1 MGVIDRGSRLCYM
14 LVIILLICPSY
25 VPFVSAS
32 SDGISIDASTIS
44 LTDFDKIEQSIYQLE
59 FDIEIIGTPSG
70 TTSFVNISF
79 VMETISG
86 VVISNTIENYSLSA
100 SESIQVS
107 HNFTEIPYGY
117 VVISVSMTG
126 DVASSSPTHVSSFQR
141 TLQRLNPL
149 DISVGQSDSIIIEGI
164 DSIGQN
170 TGNLSVNDGDYIQLQ
185 IPVINDGD
193 FDWSGFVTVNVSDSS
208 GFENT
213 TSQLFSVNAMQ
224 TSIYLFN
231 SSIMMNEGQLS
242 IHIWLNNSGDGDT
255 SDESV
260 NFISSINP
268 PPLPIISLLLEEV
281 TTEIIAGET
290 MTWNLKV
297 SNSGEVGF
305 DGNISCEFDQFL
317 ILNDSL
323 ILESNSEVNISVST
337 SARPGLLSCE
347 VSNDRISQNSQFETN
362 LSLLVESAEFETAG
376 GSIPAKLMGPWHEG
390 DDVRLSILVRNH
402 GSKSGNVKIV
412 CEVAGITYAG
422 DSIQLGV
429 DEAGE
434 IYVDVP
440 MMESGLQMLNWSL
453 QSTDGSI
460 DSGLFGVLNISVA
473 ERQTV
478 EISIS
483 RVSWD
488 EQNGLSYDWGV
499 NLSEGVQRD
508 VRVRLGYID
517 SLQESYLLDTVM
529 SLSPGLTE
537 GTIDLGF
544 IDADKVIVRANEDN
558 WVAGFGFTSLSVNTP
573 QERAIYSISF
583 DPQTTPNRPVAG
595 ESANVKINLEN
606 SGMISGAQGNL
617 ILMTSSGVLIGER
630 TVEPLDSQTTKTEQF
645 NLQDWPTGD
654 EVSLVVTWE
663 VSRQVLTADE
673 IFISSATQTEEESSE
688 VTDFIPGILGGI
700 ALAAAVILVVR
711 IINSRQD
718 QGSKPEKKKTKPS
731 DETKP
736 ALSDVKIQ
744 IGCPECSRQL
754 RVPANY
760 SGSVRCPDCNHNFD
774 VEEEQEEVEEEQ
786 EEFENETVE
795 NIVEDQVEQEQEQEQ
810 EMNDGKT
817 EVACPECSQTLRIPS
832 SYSGSVRCPAC
843 KNIFR
848 T

>member
-1 MGVIDRGSRLCYM
+1 M
-14 LVIILLICPSY
+14 
-25 VPFVSAS
+25 PFVSAS

-242 IHIWLNNSGDGDT
+242 IHVWLNNSGDGDA

-434 IYVDVP
+434 IYVDVA

-499 NLSEGVQRD
+499 NLSQGVQRD

-595 ESANVKINLEN
+595 ESVNVKINLEN

-718 QGSKPEKKKTKPS
+718 QGSKPEKKKTEPS
-731 DETKP
+731 DEPKP

>member
-1 MGVIDRGSRLCYM
+1 M
-14 LVIILLICPSY
+14 
-25 VPFVSAS
+25 PFVSAS

-70 TTSFVNISF
+70 TTSFANISF
-79 VMETISG
+79 DMETISG

-242 IHIWLNNSGDGDT
+242 IHVWLNNSGDGDA

-376 GSIPAKLMGPWHEG
+376 GSVPAKLMGPWHEG

-774 VEEEQEEVEEEQ
+774 VEEEQEEVEEEH

-795 NIVEDQVEQEQEQEQ
+795 NIVEDQVEQEQEQ

>member
-1 MGVIDRGSRLCYM
+1 M

-32 SDGISIDASTIS
+32 SDGISIDANTIS
-44 LTDFDKIEQSIYQLE
+44 LTDFDKIEQSNYQLE
-59 FDIEIIGTPSG
+59 FDIEIIGTPSEP
-70 TTSFVNISF
+70 TSFVNVSF

-86 VVISNTIENYSLSA
+86 VVISTTIQNYSLSA

-107 HNFTEIPYGY
+107 HNFSEIPFGY
-117 VVISVSMTG
+117 VVILVSMSG

-149 DISVGQSDSIIIEGI
+149 NISVGQSDSIIIEGI
-164 DSIGQN
+164 DSLGQN

-193 FDWSGFVTVNVSDSS
+193 FDWSGFVTVNLSDSS

-213 TSQLFSVNAMQ
+213 TSQLFSVDAMQ
-224 TSIYLFN
+224 TSIYFFN
-231 SSIMMNEGQLS
+231 STIMMNEGQIS

-255 SDESV
+255 SDESA

-281 TTEIIAGET
+281 TAEIIAGET
-290 MTWNLKV
+290 MTWNLRV

-317 ILNDSL
+317 IVNDSL
-323 ILESNSEVNISVST
+323 ILDSNSEVNISVST
-337 SARPGLLSCE
+337 SARPGQLSCE
-347 VSNDRISQNSQFETN
+347 VSNDRISHTSQSEAN
-362 LSLLVESAEFETAG
+362 LTLMVESAEFETAG
-376 GSIPAKLMGPWHEG
+376 GSVPAKLMGPWHEG

-434 IYVDVP
+434 IFVDVP
-440 MMESGLQMLNWSL
+440 MMDSGLQMLNWSL

-460 DSGLFGVLNISVA
+460 DPGLFGDLNISIA

-478 EISIS
+478 EISIP

-488 EQNGLSYDWGV
+488 EQNGLSFDWGV
-499 NLSEGVQRD
+499 NLSDGVQRD

-517 SLQESYLLDTVM
+517 SLQESYLLDTIM

-537 GTIDLGF
+537 GTLDLGF

-573 QERAIYSISF
+573 QERPIYSISF

-595 ESANVKINLEN
+595 ESASVKINLEN

-630 TVEPLDSQTTKTEQF
+630 VVEPLGSQTTKTEQF
-645 NLQDWPTGD
+645 NLQEWPTGE

-663 VSRQVLTADE
+663 VSRQVLTTDE
-673 IFISSATQTEEESSE
+673 IFISSVTQTEEESSE
-688 VTDFIPGILGGI
+688 VSDFIPGILGGI
-700 ALAAAVILVVR
+700 ALAAAVILVIR

-718 QGSKPEKKKTKPS
+718 QDSKTEKKKPKSSDKPKQ
-731 DETKP
+731 D
-736 ALSDVKIQ
+736 LS
-744 IGCPECSRQL
+744 
-754 RVPANY
+754 
-760 SGSVRCPDCNHNFD
+760 
-774 VEEEQEEVEEEQ
+774 
-786 EEFENETVE
+786 
-795 NIVEDQVEQEQEQEQ
+795 
-810 EMNDGKT
+810 
-817 EVACPECSQTLRIPS
+817 
-832 SYSGSVRCPAC
+832 
-843 KNIFR
+843 
-848 T
+848 

>member
-1 MGVIDRGSRLCYM
+1 M
-14 LVIILLICPSY
+14 
-25 VPFVSAS
+25 PFVSAS

-242 IHIWLNNSGDGDT
+242 IHIWLNNSGDGDA

-376 GSIPAKLMGPWHEG
+376 GSVPAKLMGPWHEG

-434 IYVDVP
+434 IYVDVA

-595 ESANVKINLEN
+595 ESVNVKINLEN

-731 DETKP
+731 DEPKP

>member
-1 MGVIDRGSRLCYM
+1 M
-14 LVIILLICPSY
+14 
-25 VPFVSAS
+25 PFVSAS

-242 IHIWLNNSGDGDT
+242 IHIWLNNSGDGDA

-595 ESANVKINLEN
+595 ESVNVKINLEN

-718 QGSKPEKKKTKPS
+718 QGSKPEKKKTEPS
-731 DETKP
+731 DEPKP

>member
-1 MGVIDRGSRLCYM
+1 M
-14 LVIILLICPSY
+14 
-25 VPFVSAS
+25 PFVSAS

-242 IHIWLNNSGDGDT
+242 IHVWLNNSGDGDA

-376 GSIPAKLMGPWHEG
+376 GSVPAKLMGPWHEG

>member
-1 MGVIDRGSRLCYM
+1 M
-14 LVIILLICPSY
+14 
-25 VPFVSAS
+25 PFVSAS

-242 IHIWLNNSGDGDT
+242 IHVWLNNSGDGDA

-718 QGSKPEKKKTKPS
+718 QGSKPEKKKTEPS
-731 DETKP
+731 DEPKP

>member
-1 MGVIDRGSRLCYM
+1 M

-242 IHIWLNNSGDGDT
+242 IHIWLNNSGDGDA

-718 QGSKPEKKKTKPS
+718 QGSKPEKKKTEPS

>member
-1 MGVIDRGSRLCYM
+1 M
-14 LVIILLICPSY
+14 
-25 VPFVSAS
+25 PFVSAS

-242 IHIWLNNSGDGDT
+242 IHVWLNNSGDGDA

-376 GSIPAKLMGPWHEG
+376 GSVPAKLMGPWHEG

-434 IYVDVP
+434 IYVDVA

-595 ESANVKINLEN
+595 ESVNVKINLEN

-673 IFISSATQTEEESSE
+673 IFISSATQTEEQSSE

-718 QGSKPEKKKTKPS
+718 QGSKPEKKKTEPS
-731 DETKP
+731 DEPKP

>member
-1 MGVIDRGSRLCYM
+1 M
-14 LVIILLICPSY
+14 
-25 VPFVSAS
+25 PFVSAS

-242 IHIWLNNSGDGDT
+242 IHIWLNNSGDGDA

-376 GSIPAKLMGPWHEG
+376 GSVPAKLMGPWHEG

-731 DETKP
+731 DEPKP

>member
-1 MGVIDRGSRLCYM
+1 M
-14 LVIILLICPSY
+14 
-25 VPFVSAS
+25 PFVSAS

-213 TSQLFSVNAMQ
+213 ISQLFSVNAMQ

-718 QGSKPEKKKTKPS
+718 QGSKPEKKKTEPL
-731 DETKP
+731 DEPKP

-795 NIVEDQVEQEQEQEQ
+795 NIVEDQVEQEQEQE
-810 EMNDGKT
+810 MNDGKT

>member
-1 MGVIDRGSRLCYM
+1 M

-32 SDGISIDASTIS
+32 SDGISIDNNTIS
-44 LTDFDKIEQSIYQLE
+44 LADFDKIEQSNYQLE
-59 FDIEIIGTPSG
+59 FDIHIIGTPSEP
-70 TTSFVNISF
+70 TSYVNISF
-79 VMETISG
+79 TMETISG
-86 VVISNTIENYSLSA
+86 VLMSSTIQNYSLSDG
-100 SESIQVS
+100 ESIQVS
-107 HNFTEIPYGY
+107 HNFSEIPFGY
-117 VVISVSMTG
+117 VVILVSLSG

-164 DSIGQN
+164 DSVGQN

-185 IPVINDGD
+185 VPVINDGD
-193 FDWSGFVTVNVSDSS
+193 FDWSGFITVNITDSS

-224 TSIYLFN
+224 TSIYFFN
-231 SSIMMNEGQLS
+231 STIVMNEGLLS
-242 IHIWLNNSGDGDT
+242 IHVWLNDSGDGDT
-255 SDESV
+255 SDESASY
-260 NFISSINP
+260 ISSINP

-281 TTEIIAGET
+281 TTEIIAGDA
-290 MTWNLKV
+290 MFWNLKV

-317 ILNDSL
+317 IVNDSL
-323 ILESNSEVNISVST
+323 ILNSDSEVNISVST
-337 SARPGLLSCE
+337 SARPGQLSCE
-347 VSNDRISQNSQFETN
+347 VFNDRISLSSQFEIN
-362 LSLLVESAEFETAG
+362 LSLMVESAEFETAG
-376 GSIPAKLMGPWHEG
+376 GSVPAKLMGPWHEG
-390 DDVRLSILVRNH
+390 DEVRLSILVRNH

-434 IYVDVP
+434 IFVDVP
-440 MMESGLQMLNWSL
+440 MMDSGLQMLNWSL

-460 DSGLFGVLNISVA
+460 DSGLFGDLNISVA

-488 EQNGLSYDWGV
+488 EQNGLSFDWGV
-499 NLSEGVQRD
+499 NLSDGVQRD

-517 SLQESYLLDTVM
+517 SLQESYLVDTVM
-529 SLSPGLTE
+529 SLSPGLTQ
-537 GTIDLGF
+537 GTLDLGF
-544 IDADKVIVRANEDN
+544 IDADKVIVRANENN

-583 DPQTTPNRPVAG
+583 DTQTTPNRPTAG
-595 ESANVKINLEN
+595 DSANVKINLEN
-606 SGMISGAQGNL
+606 SGMISGAQGTL
-617 ILMTSSGVLIGER
+617 ILTTSSGVLIGER
-630 TVEPLDSQTTKTEQF
+630 IIEPLGSQTTKIEQF
-645 NLQDWPTGD
+645 NLQEWPDGD
-654 EVSLVVTWE
+654 EVSLVATWE
-663 VSRQVLTADE
+663 VSRQVLKADE
-673 IFISSATQTEEESSE
+673 IFISSVTQTEEESSE

-718 QGSKPEKKKTKPS
+718 QDSKPEKKKPKS
-731 DETKP
+731 LDKSKAE
-736 ALSDVKIQ
+736 LSDVKIQ
-744 IGCPECSRQL
+744 IECPECSRQL

-760 SGSVRCPDCNHNFD
+760 TGSVRCPDCNHNFD
-774 VEEEQEEVEEEQ
+774 VEQEQEDIEEELEEFEVDAVEDTVEQQVEQEEEQ
-786 EEFENETVE
+786 E
-795 NIVEDQVEQEQEQEQ
+795 I
-810 EMNDGKT
+810 NDGKT

>member
-1 MGVIDRGSRLCYM
+1 M
-14 LVIILLICPSY
+14 
-25 VPFVSAS
+25 PFVSAS

-242 IHIWLNNSGDGDT
+242 IHVWLNNSGDGDA

-376 GSIPAKLMGPWHEG
+376 GSVPAKLMGPWHEG

-645 NLQDWPTGD
+645 NLLDWPTGD

-688 VTDFIPGILGGI
+688 VSDFIPGILGGI

-718 QGSKPEKKKTKPS
+718 QGSKPEKKKTEPS
-731 DETKP
+731 DEPKP

-774 VEEEQEEVEEEQ
+774 VEEEQEEVEDEQ

>member
-32 SDGISIDASTIS
+32 SDGISIDTSTIS
-44 LTDFDKIEQSIYQLE
+44 LADFDKIEQSNYQLE
-59 FDIEIIGTPSG
+59 FDIHIIGTPSEP
-70 TTSFVNISF
+70 TSYVNISF
-79 VMETISG
+79 TMETISG
-86 VVISNTIENYSLSA
+86 VLMSSTIQNYSLSDG
-100 SESIQVS
+100 ESIQVS
-107 HNFTEIPYGY
+107 HNFSEIPFGY
-117 VVISVSMTG
+117 VVILVSLSG

-164 DSIGQN
+164 DSVGQN

-185 IPVINDGD
+185 VPVMNDGD
-193 FDWSGFVTVNVSDSS
+193 FDWSGFITVNITDSS

-224 TSIYLFN
+224 TSIYFFN
-231 SSIMMNEGQLS
+231 STIVMNEGLLS
-242 IHIWLNNSGDGDT
+242 IHVWLNDSGDGDT
-255 SDESV
+255 SDESASY
-260 NFISSINP
+260 ISSINP

-281 TTEIIAGET
+281 TTEIIAGDA
-290 MTWNLKV
+290 MFWNLKV

-317 ILNDSL
+317 IVNDSL
-323 ILESNSEVNISVST
+323 ILNSDSEVNISVST
-337 SARPGLLSCE
+337 SARPGQLSCE
-347 VSNDRISQNSQFETN
+347 VFNDRISLSSQFEIN
-362 LSLLVESAEFETAG
+362 LSLMVESAEFETAG
-376 GSIPAKLMGPWHEG
+376 GSVPAKLMGPWHEG
-390 DDVRLSILVRNH
+390 DEVRLSILVRNH

-434 IYVDVP
+434 IFVDVP
-440 MMESGLQMLNWSL
+440 MMDSGLQMLNWSL

-460 DSGLFGVLNISVA
+460 DSGLFGDLNISVA

-488 EQNGLSYDWGV
+488 EQNGLSFDWGV
-499 NLSEGVQRD
+499 NLSDGVQRD

-517 SLQESYLLDTVM
+517 SLQESYLVDTVM
-529 SLSPGLTE
+529 SLSPGLTQ
-537 GTIDLGF
+537 GTLDLGF
-544 IDADKVIVRANEDN
+544 IDADKVIVRANENN

-583 DPQTTPNRPVAG
+583 DTQTTPNRPTAG
-595 ESANVKINLEN
+595 DSANVKINLEN
-606 SGMISGAQGNL
+606 SGMISGAQGTL
-617 ILMTSSGVLIGER
+617 ILTTSSGVLIGER
-630 TVEPLDSQTTKTEQF
+630 IIEPLGSQTTKIEQF
-645 NLQDWPTGD
+645 NLQEWPDGD
-654 EVSLVVTWE
+654 EVSLVATWE
-663 VSRQVLTADE
+663 VSRQVLKADE
-673 IFISSATQTEEESSE
+673 IFISSVTQTEEESSE

-718 QGSKPEKKKTKPS
+718 QDSKPEKKKPKS
-731 DETKP
+731 LDKSKAE
-736 ALSDVKIQ
+736 LSDVKIQ
-744 IGCPECSRQL
+744 IECPECSRQL

-760 SGSVRCPDCNHNFD
+760 TGSVRCPDCNHNFD
-774 VEEEQEEVEEEQ
+774 VEQEQEDIEEELEEFEVDAVEDTVEQQVEQEEEQ
-786 EEFENETVE
+786 E
-795 NIVEDQVEQEQEQEQ
+795 I
-810 EMNDGKT
+810 NDGKT

>member
-1 MGVIDRGSRLCYM
+1 M
-14 LVIILLICPSY
+14 
-25 VPFVSAS
+25 PFVSAS

-242 IHIWLNNSGDGDT
+242 IHIWLNNSGDGDA

-376 GSIPAKLMGPWHEG
+376 GSVPAKLMGPWHEG

-434 IYVDVP
+434 IYVDVA

-718 QGSKPEKKKTKPS
+718 QGSKPEKKKTEPS
-731 DETKP
+731 DEPKP

>member
-1 MGVIDRGSRLCYM
+1 M
-14 LVIILLICPSY
+14 
-25 VPFVSAS
+25 PFVSAS

-242 IHIWLNNSGDGDT
+242 IHIWLNNSGDGDA

>member
-1 MGVIDRGSRLCYM
+1 M
-14 LVIILLICPSY
+14 
-25 VPFVSAS
+25 PFVSAS

-242 IHIWLNNSGDGDT
+242 IHVWLNNSGDGDA

-376 GSIPAKLMGPWHEG
+376 GSVPAKLMGPWHEG

-774 VEEEQEEVEEEQ
+774 VEEEQEEVEEEH

-795 NIVEDQVEQEQEQEQ
+795 NIVEDQVEQEQEQ

>member
-1 MGVIDRGSRLCYM
+1 M
-14 LVIILLICPSY
+14 
-25 VPFVSAS
+25 PFVSAS

-242 IHIWLNNSGDGDT
+242 IHIWLNNSGDGDA

-434 IYVDVP
+434 IYVDVA

-595 ESANVKINLEN
+595 ESVNVKINLEN

-718 QGSKPEKKKTKPS
+718 QGSKPEKKKTEPS
-731 DETKP
+731 DEPKP

>member
-1 MGVIDRGSRLCYM
+1 M
-14 LVIILLICPSY
+14 
-25 VPFVSAS
+25 PFVSAS

-213 TSQLFSVNAMQ
+213 TSQLFSVNAML

-242 IHIWLNNSGDGDT
+242 IQIWLNNSGDGDA

-595 ESANVKINLEN
+595 ESVNVKINLEN

-673 IFISSATQTEEESSE
+673 IFISSATQTEEQSSE

-718 QGSKPEKKKTKPS
+718 QGSKPEKKKTEPS
-731 DETKP
+731 DEPKP

>member
-1 MGVIDRGSRLCYM
+1 M
-14 LVIILLICPSY
+14 
-25 VPFVSAS
+25 PFVSAS

-44 LTDFDKIEQSIYQLE
+44 LTDLDKIEQSNYQLE
-59 FDIEIIGTPSG
+59 FDIEIIGTPSEP
-70 TTSFVNISF
+70 TSFVNVSF
-79 VMETISG
+79 AMETISG
-86 VVISNTIENYSLSA
+86 VVISTTIQNYSLIA

-107 HNFTEIPYGY
+107 HNFSDIPYGY
-117 VVISVSMTG
+117 VVILVSMSG
-126 DVASSSPTHVSSFQR
+126 DIASSSPTHVSSFQR

-149 DISVGQSDSIIIEGI
+149 NISVGQSDSIIIEGI
-164 DSIGQN
+164 DSLGQN

-193 FDWSGFVTVNVSDSS
+193 FDWSGFVTVNLSDSS

-213 TSQLFSVNAMQ
+213 TSQLFSVDAMQ
-224 TSIYLFN
+224 TSIYFFN
-231 SSIMMNEGQLS
+231 STIMMNEGQIS
-242 IHIWLNNSGDGDT
+242 IHVWLNNSGDGDT
-255 SDESV
+255 SDESA
-260 NFISSINP
+260 NFSSSINP

-290 MTWNLKV
+290 MTWNLRV
-297 SNSGEVGF
+297 SNSGEVRF

-317 ILNDSL
+317 IVNDSL
-323 ILESNSEVNISVST
+323 ILDSNSEVNISVST
-337 SARPGLLSCE
+337 SARPGQLSCE
-347 VSNDRISQNSQFETN
+347 VSNDRISHTSQSEAN
-362 LSLLVESAEFETAG
+362 LTLMVESAEFETAG
-376 GSIPAKLMGPWHEG
+376 GSVPAKLMGPWHEG

-434 IYVDVP
+434 IFVDVP
-440 MMESGLQMLNWSL
+440 MMDSGLQMLNWSL

-460 DSGLFGVLNISVA
+460 DSGLFGDLNISVA

-478 EISIS
+478 EISIP

-488 EQNGLSYDWGV
+488 EQNGLSFDWGV
-499 NLSEGVQRD
+499 NLSDGVQRD

-517 SLQESYLLDTVM
+517 SLQESYLLDTIM

-537 GTIDLGF
+537 GTLDLGF
-544 IDADKVIVRANEDN
+544 IDADKVIVRANEEN
-558 WVAGFGFTSLSVNTP
+558 WVAGFGFTSLSIDTP
-573 QERAIYSISF
+573 QERPIYSISF

-595 ESANVKINLEN
+595 ESASVKINLEN
-606 SGMISGAQGNL
+606 SGMISGAEGNL
-617 ILMTSSGVLIGER
+617 ILMTSSGILIGER
-630 TVEPLDSQTTKTEQF
+630 VVEPLDSQTTKTEQF
-645 NLQDWPTGD
+645 NLQEWPTGE

-673 IFISSATQTEEESSE
+673 IFISSVTQTEEESSE

-700 ALAAAVILVVR
+700 ALAAAVILVIR

-718 QGSKPEKKKTKPS
+718 QDSKPEKKKPKSSDKP
-731 DETKP
+731 KP
-736 ALSDVKIQ
+736 ELSDVKIQ

-754 RVPANY
+754 RIPSNY

-774 VEEEQEEVEEEQ
+774 VEDEQEEVEEEQ
-786 EEFENETVE
+786 EEFEDEASE
-795 NIVEDQVEQEQEQEQ
+795 NIVEEQADQEQEQEI
-810 EMNDGKT
+810 NDGKT

>member
-1 MGVIDRGSRLCYM
+1 M
-14 LVIILLICPSY
+14 
-25 VPFVSAS
+25 PFVSAS

-242 IHIWLNNSGDGDT
+242 IHVWLNNSGDGDA

-376 GSIPAKLMGPWHEG
+376 GSVPAKLMGPWHEG

-688 VTDFIPGILGGI
+688 VSDFIPGILGGI

-718 QGSKPEKKKTKPS
+718 QGSKPEKKKTEPS
-731 DETKP
+731 DEPKP

-795 NIVEDQVEQEQEQEQ
+795 NIVEDQVEQEQE
-810 EMNDGKT
+810 MNDGKT

>member
-1 MGVIDRGSRLCYM
+1 M
-14 LVIILLICPSY
+14 
-25 VPFVSAS
+25 PFVSAS

-242 IHIWLNNSGDGDT
+242 IHIWLNNSGDGDA

-718 QGSKPEKKKTKPS
+718 QGSKPEKKKTEPS
-731 DETKP
+731 DEPKP

>member
-1 MGVIDRGSRLCYM
+1 M
-14 LVIILLICPSY
+14 
-25 VPFVSAS
+25 PFVSAS

-242 IHIWLNNSGDGDT
+242 IHVWLNNSGDGDA

-376 GSIPAKLMGPWHEG
+376 GSVPAKLMGPWHEG

-688 VTDFIPGILGGI
+688 VSDFIPGILGGI

-718 QGSKPEKKKTKPS
+718 QGSKPEKKKTEPS
-731 DETKP
+731 DEPKP

>member
-1 MGVIDRGSRLCYM
+1 M
-14 LVIILLICPSY
+14 
-25 VPFVSAS
+25 PFVSAS

-242 IHIWLNNSGDGDT
+242 IHIWLNNSGDGDA

-376 GSIPAKLMGPWHEG
+376 GSVPAKLMGPWHEG

-718 QGSKPEKKKTKPS
+718 QGSKPEKKKTEPS
-731 DETKP
+731 DEPKP

>member
-1 MGVIDRGSRLCYM
+1 M
-14 LVIILLICPSY
+14 
-25 VPFVSAS
+25 PFVSAS

-70 TTSFVNISF
+70 TTSFANISF
-79 VMETISG
+79 DMETISG

-242 IHIWLNNSGDGDT
+242 IHVWLNNSGDGDA

-376 GSIPAKLMGPWHEG
+376 GSVPAKLMGPWHEG

-654 EVSLVVTWE
+654 EISLVVTWE

-731 DETKP
+731 DESKP

-795 NIVEDQVEQEQEQEQ
+795 NIVEDQVEQEQEQE
-810 EMNDGKT
+810 MNDGKT

>member
-1 MGVIDRGSRLCYM
+1 M
-14 LVIILLICPSY
+14 
-25 VPFVSAS
+25 PFVSAS

-242 IHIWLNNSGDGDT
+242 IHIWLNNSGDGDA

-323 ILESNSEVNISVST
+323 ILESNSEVNIPVST

-774 VEEEQEEVEEEQ
+774 VEEEQEEVEEEH

>member
-1 MGVIDRGSRLCYM
+1 M
-14 LVIILLICPSY
+14 
-25 VPFVSAS
+25 PFVSAS

-242 IHIWLNNSGDGDT
+242 IHVWLNNSGDGDA

-673 IFISSATQTEEESSE
+673 IFISSATQTEEQSSE

>member
-1 MGVIDRGSRLCYM
+1 M
-14 LVIILLICPSY
+14 
-25 VPFVSAS
+25 PFVSAS

-595 ESANVKINLEN
+595 ESVNVKINLEN

>member
-1 MGVIDRGSRLCYM
+1 M
-14 LVIILLICPSY
+14 
-25 VPFVSAS
+25 
-32 SDGISIDASTIS
+32 
-44 LTDFDKIEQSIYQLE
+44 
-59 FDIEIIGTPSG
+59 
-70 TTSFVNISF
+70 
-79 VMETISG
+79 
-86 VVISNTIENYSLSA
+86 
-100 SESIQVS
+100 
-107 HNFTEIPYGY
+107 
-117 VVISVSMTG
+117 
-126 DVASSSPTHVSSFQR
+126 
-141 TLQRLNPL
+141 
-149 DISVGQSDSIIIEGI
+149 
-164 DSIGQN
+164 
-170 TGNLSVNDGDYIQLQ
+170 
-185 IPVINDGD
+185 
-193 FDWSGFVTVNVSDSS
+193 
-208 GFENT
+208 
-213 TSQLFSVNAMQ
+213 
-224 TSIYLFN
+224 
-231 SSIMMNEGQLS
+231 
-242 IHIWLNNSGDGDT
+242 
-255 SDESV
+255 
-260 NFISSINP
+260 SSINP

-281 TTEIIAGET
+281 TTEIIAGDA
-290 MTWNLKV
+290 MFWNLKV

-323 ILESNSEVNISVST
+323 ILDSNSELNISVST
-337 SARPGLLSCE
+337 SARPGQLSCE
-347 VSNDRISQNSQFETN
+347 VSNDRISLSSQFETN
-362 LSLLVESAEFETAG
+362 LTLMVESAEFETAG
-376 GSIPAKLMGPWHEG
+376 GSVPAKLMGPWHEG
-390 DDVRLSILVRNH
+390 DEVRLSILVRNH
-402 GSKSGNVKIV
+402 GSKSGNVKII

-434 IYVDVP
+434 IFVDVP
-440 MMESGLQMLNWSL
+440 MMDGGLQMLNWSL

-460 DSGLFGVLNISVA
+460 DSGLFGDLNISVA

-488 EQNGLSYDWGV
+488 ELSGLSFDWGV
-499 NLSEGVQRD
+499 NLSDGVQRD

-517 SLQESYLLDTVM
+517 SLQESFLVDTVM
-529 SLSPGLTE
+529 SLSPGLTQ
-537 GTIDLGF
+537 GTLDLGF

-583 DPQTTPNRPVAG
+583 DTQTTPNRPIAG

-617 ILMTSSGVLIGER
+617 ILTTSSGVLIGER
-630 TVEPLDSQTTKTEQF
+630 IVEPLGSQTTKIEQF
-645 NLQDWPTGD
+645 NLQEWPDGD
-654 EVSLVVTWE
+654 EVSLVATWE
-663 VSRQVLTADE
+663 VSRQVLKADE
-673 IFISSATQTEEESSE
+673 IFISSVTQTEEESSE

-718 QGSKPEKKKTKPS
+718 QDSKPGKKPKPSDKSKPE
-731 DETKP
+731 
-736 ALSDVKIQ
+736 LSDVKIQ

-760 SGSVRCPDCNHNFD
+760 TGSVRCPDCNHNFD
-774 VEEEQEEVEEEQ
+774 VEQEQDDIEEELEEFEDDAEEDTVEQQVEQEEEQ
-786 EEFENETVE
+786 E
-795 NIVEDQVEQEQEQEQ
+795 I
-810 EMNDGKT
+810 NDGKT

>member
-1 MGVIDRGSRLCYM
+1 M
-14 LVIILLICPSY
+14 
-25 VPFVSAS
+25 PFVSAS

-242 IHIWLNNSGDGDT
+242 IQIWLNNSGDGDA

-673 IFISSATQTEEESSE
+673 IFISSATQTEEQSSE

-718 QGSKPEKKKTKPS
+718 QGSKPEKKKTEPS
-731 DETKP
+731 DEPKP

>member
-1 MGVIDRGSRLCYM
+1 M
-14 LVIILLICPSY
+14 
-25 VPFVSAS
+25 PFVSAS

-70 TTSFVNISF
+70 TTSFANISF
-79 VMETISG
+79 DMETISG

-242 IHIWLNNSGDGDT
+242 IHVWLNNSGDGDA

-376 GSIPAKLMGPWHEG
+376 GSVPAKLMGPWHEG

-688 VTDFIPGILGGI
+688 VSDFIPGILGGI

-718 QGSKPEKKKTKPS
+718 QGSKPEKKKTEPS
-731 DETKP
+731 DEPKP

>member
-1 MGVIDRGSRLCYM
+1 
-14 LVIILLICPSY
+14 

-44 LTDFDKIEQSIYQLE
+44 LTDLDKIEQSNYQLE
-59 FDIEIIGTPSG
+59 FDIEIIGTPSEP
-70 TTSFVNISF
+70 TSFVNVSF
-79 VMETISG
+79 AMETISG
-86 VVISNTIENYSLSA
+86 VVISTTIQNYSLIA

-107 HNFTEIPYGY
+107 HNFSDIPYGY
-117 VVISVSMTG
+117 VVILVSMSG
-126 DVASSSPTHVSSFQR
+126 DIASSSPTHVSSFQR

-149 DISVGQSDSIIIEGI
+149 NISVGQSDSIIIEGI
-164 DSIGQN
+164 DSLGQN

-193 FDWSGFVTVNVSDSS
+193 FDWSGFVTVNLSDSS

-213 TSQLFSVNAMQ
+213 TSQLFSVDAMQ
-224 TSIYLFN
+224 TSIYFFN
-231 SSIMMNEGQLS
+231 STIMMNEGQIS
-242 IHIWLNNSGDGDT
+242 IHVWLNNSGDGDT
-255 SDESV
+255 SDESA
-260 NFISSINP
+260 NFSSSINP

-290 MTWNLKV
+290 MTWNLRV
-297 SNSGEVGF
+297 SNSGEVRF

-317 ILNDSL
+317 IVNDSL
-323 ILESNSEVNISVST
+323 ILDSNSEVNISVST
-337 SARPGLLSCE
+337 SARPGQLSCE
-347 VSNDRISQNSQFETN
+347 VSNDRISHTSQSEAN
-362 LSLLVESAEFETAG
+362 LTLMVESAEFETAG
-376 GSIPAKLMGPWHEG
+376 GSVPAKLMGPWHEG

-434 IYVDVP
+434 IFVDVP
-440 MMESGLQMLNWSL
+440 MMDSGLQMLNWSL

-460 DSGLFGVLNISVA
+460 DSGLFGDLNISVA

-478 EISIS
+478 EISIP

-488 EQNGLSYDWGV
+488 EQNGLSFDWGV
-499 NLSEGVQRD
+499 NLSDGVQRD

-517 SLQESYLLDTVM
+517 SLQESYLLDTIM

-537 GTIDLGF
+537 GTLDLGF
-544 IDADKVIVRANEDN
+544 IDADKVIVRANEEN
-558 WVAGFGFTSLSVNTP
+558 WVAGFGFTSLSIDTP
-573 QERAIYSISF
+573 QERPIYSISF

-595 ESANVKINLEN
+595 ESASVKINLEN
-606 SGMISGAQGNL
+606 SGMISGAEGNL
-617 ILMTSSGVLIGER
+617 ILMTSSGILIGER
-630 TVEPLDSQTTKTEQF
+630 VVEPLDSQTTKTEQF
-645 NLQDWPTGD
+645 NLQEWPTGE

-673 IFISSATQTEEESSE
+673 IFISSVTQTEEESSE

-700 ALAAAVILVVR
+700 ALAAAVILVIR

-718 QGSKPEKKKTKPS
+718 QDSKPEKKKPKSSDKP
-731 DETKP
+731 KP
-736 ALSDVKIQ
+736 ELSDVKIQ

-754 RVPANY
+754 RIPSNY

-774 VEEEQEEVEEEQ
+774 VEDEQEEVEEEQ
-786 EEFENETVE
+786 EEFEDEASE
-795 NIVEDQVEQEQEQEQ
+795 NIVEEQADQEQEQEI
-810 EMNDGKT
+810 NDGKT

>member
-1 MGVIDRGSRLCYM
+1 M
-14 LVIILLICPSY
+14 
-25 VPFVSAS
+25 PFVSAS

-242 IHIWLNNSGDGDT
+242 IHIWLNNSGDGDA

-376 GSIPAKLMGPWHEG
+376 GSVPAKLMGPWHEG

-434 IYVDVP
+434 IYVDVA

-595 ESANVKINLEN
+595 ESVNVKINLEN

-673 IFISSATQTEEESSE
+673 IFISSATQTEEQSSE

-718 QGSKPEKKKTKPS
+718 QGSKPEKKKTEPS
-731 DETKP
+731 DEPKP

>member
-1 MGVIDRGSRLCYM
+1 M
-14 LVIILLICPSY
+14 
-25 VPFVSAS
+25 PFVSAS

-242 IHIWLNNSGDGDT
+242 IHIWLNNSGDGDA

-434 IYVDVP
+434 IYVDVA

>member
-1 MGVIDRGSRLCYM
+1 M
-14 LVIILLICPSY
+14 
-25 VPFVSAS
+25 PFVSAS

-44 LTDFDKIEQSIYQLE
+44 LIDFDKIEQSNYQLE
-59 FDIEIIGTPSG
+59 FDIEIIGTPSEP
-70 TTSFVNISF
+70 TSFVNVSF
-79 VMETISG
+79 AMETISG
-86 VVISNTIENYSLSA
+86 VVISTTIQNYSLIA

-107 HNFTEIPYGY
+107 HNFSDIPYGY
-117 VVISVSMTG
+117 VVILVSMSG
-126 DVASSSPTHVSSFQR
+126 DIASSSPTHVSSFQR

-149 DISVGQSDSIIIEGI
+149 NISVGQSDSIIIEGI
-164 DSIGQN
+164 DSLGQN

-193 FDWSGFVTVNVSDSS
+193 FDWSGFVTVNLSDSS

-213 TSQLFSVNAMQ
+213 TSQLFSVDAMQ
-224 TSIYLFN
+224 TSIYFFN
-231 SSIMMNEGQLS
+231 STIMMNEGQIS
-242 IHIWLNNSGDGDT
+242 IHVWLNNSGDGDT
-255 SDESV
+255 SDESA
-260 NFISSINP
+260 NFSSSINP

-290 MTWNLKV
+290 MTWNLRV

-317 ILNDSL
+317 IVNDSL
-323 ILESNSEVNISVST
+323 ILDSNSEVNISVST
-337 SARPGLLSCE
+337 SARPGQLSCE
-347 VSNDRISQNSQFETN
+347 VSNDRISHTSQSEAN
-362 LSLLVESAEFETAG
+362 LTLMVESAEFETAG
-376 GSIPAKLMGPWHEG
+376 GSVPAKLMGPWHEG

-434 IYVDVP
+434 IFVDVP
-440 MMESGLQMLNWSL
+440 MMDSGLQMLNWSL

-460 DSGLFGVLNISVA
+460 DSGLFGDLNISVA

-478 EISIS
+478 EISIP

-488 EQNGLSYDWGV
+488 EQNGLSFDWGV
-499 NLSEGVQRD
+499 NLSDGVQRD

-517 SLQESYLLDTVM
+517 SLQESYLLDTIM

-537 GTIDLGF
+537 GTLDLGF
-544 IDADKVIVRANEDN
+544 IDADKVIVRANEEN
-558 WVAGFGFTSLSVNTP
+558 WVAGFGFTSLSIDTP
-573 QERAIYSISF
+573 QERPIYSISF

-595 ESANVKINLEN
+595 ESASVKINLEN
-606 SGMISGAQGNL
+606 SGMISGAEGNL

-630 TVEPLDSQTTKTEQF
+630 VVEPLDSQTTKTEQF
-645 NLQDWPTGD
+645 NLQEWPTGE

-673 IFISSATQTEEESSE
+673 IFISSVTQTEEESSE

-700 ALAAAVILVVR
+700 ALAAAVILVIR

-718 QGSKPEKKKTKPS
+718 QDSKPEKKKPKSSDKP
-731 DETKP
+731 KP
-736 ALSDVKIQ
+736 ELSDVKIQ

-754 RVPANY
+754 RIPSNY

-774 VEEEQEEVEEEQ
+774 VEDEQEEVEEEQ
-786 EEFENETVE
+786 EEFEDEASE
-795 NIVEDQVEQEQEQEQ
+795 NIVEEQADQEQEQEI
-810 EMNDGKT
+810 NDGKT

>member
-1 MGVIDRGSRLCYM
+1 M
-14 LVIILLICPSY
+14 
-25 VPFVSAS
+25 PFVSAS

-242 IHIWLNNSGDGDT
+242 IHIWLNNSGDGDA

-673 IFISSATQTEEESSE
+673 IFISSATQTEEQSSE

-731 DETKP
+731 DEPKP

-774 VEEEQEEVEEEQ
+774 VEEEQEEVEEEH